1 MATVSLGSVEVGA
14 KGREVSC
21 DLALVAVVAAE
32 AEAAA
37 VAKTR
42 GEEVGPG
49 EAGSSPDFVRR
60 RHKFYSYLHFHS
72 SPFPLPVT
80 LPYESG
86 KFRGVYHWPPETL
99 STA

>member
-1 MATVSLGSVEVGA
+1 VATVSLGSIEVGA
-14 KGREVSC
+14 KGKEVSC

-37 VAKTR
+37 VAKTG
-42 GEEVGPG
+42 GEEVGLG

-60 RHKFYSYLHFHS
+60 HKFYSYPHFHS

-80 LPYESG
+80 LPYESD
-86 KFRGVYHWPPETL
+86 KFRGVCHWPPETL